1 MAQQV
6 KLDGK
11 FATAEDTAKALGVP
25 PTRLDRLKALA
36 LSMLPKRAQPAAPKG
51 AKIAASAS
59 DAKVNVKSRAKKS
72 PQNAPTKN
80 RATATS

>member
-6 KLDGK
+6 KLAGK

-25 PTRLDRLKALA
+25 ASRLDKLKALA
-36 LSMLPKRAQPAAPKG
+36 LSMLPKRLRKTAPNG

-59 DAKVNVKSRAKKS
+59 DAKAAVKSQTEKS
-72 PQNAPTKN
+72 SQHAPTKS